1 MALPACEDAD
11 NDCSFWE
18 LPYEP
23 TEATGRLPR
32 VGAVLIAAAVVTVT
46 LVWVGFLAWL
56 VSKTYWLL

>member
-1 MALPACEDAD
+1 MSQPE
-11 NDCSFWE
+11 
-18 LPYEP
+18 

-46 LVWVGFLAWL
+46 LAWVGFLAWL